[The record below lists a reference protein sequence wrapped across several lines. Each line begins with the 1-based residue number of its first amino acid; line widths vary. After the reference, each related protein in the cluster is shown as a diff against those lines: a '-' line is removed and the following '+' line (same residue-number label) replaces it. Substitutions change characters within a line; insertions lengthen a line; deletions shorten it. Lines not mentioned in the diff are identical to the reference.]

1 MKGFDKFSIGI
12 VIGMVLLI
20 VFIIVAALLHPE
32 PKDDRMEEEPSI
44 FDGERIPTTE
54 VIVAIQPI
62 AQGSEFVQSS
72 VGRRPWPANN
82 VPPDVIAD
90 EAELFGKVANREII
104 QGQPIIRDML
114 ADKPDL
120 MNAPQL
126 YASCDV
132 EDSTMLVYSFS
143 AEAGAKEPNIV
154 LGSSGV
160 VRLQAVDE
168 GNQAKISCNRD
179 GFGQVTVNFVDPN
192 TTTKD
197 MILYSCTLPLECQDG
212 AVTVTTY
219 SPPET
224 E

>member
-12 VIGMVLLI
+12 VIGTVLLI

-32 PKDDRMEEEPSI
+32 PKSNQTEEPNI

-54 VIVAIQPI
+54 IIVALRPI
-62 AQGSEFVQSS
+62 APGSEFVQSS
-72 VGRRPWPANN
+72 VGRRAWPANN

-90 EAELFGKVANREII
+90 ESELFGKVANREII

-114 ADKPDL
+114 TDKSNL
-120 MNAPQL
+120 GNAPYL

-132 EDSTMLVYSFS
+132 EGDTMLVYSFS

-160 VRLQAVDE
+160 VRLEDIE
-168 GNQAKISCNRD
+168 GINQAKISCSRN

-192 TTTKD
+192 ATTKD

-212 AVTVTTY
+212 AVTITTY
-219 SPPET
+219 SPTET
-224 E
+224 K